1 MSTLPKS
8 DSPGKWEIVR
18 RLRYGAL
25 VRLFRHRWGPVLPD
39 DDSGRTDLRELLTNI
54 SLARTARGERLAN
67 AIEVWAPWMEQW
79 EADQHVEHVQRLTLK
94 ERTPTAK
101 ELGERLRVTNA
112 ERTQLK
118 LWQFKPIDATDE
130 DIAAQRRAR
139 RNERRRIKRG
149 RPRAEYLASCLSAT
163 KPWNAEGITRRTW
176 ERRRKR
182 MSQLAVPISSSSDES
197 RLATLSSVE
206 PKKGLHGSAE
216 VVRLSERTKAT
227 GAERTASGSSRLS
240 PHLRQLERKQNAVVF
255 ANLAREFLA
264 TDPRMSCAMLAC
276 FVSTCLPLE
285 QKGAE

>member
-1 MSTLPKS
+1 MSALPKP
-8 DSPGKWEIVR
+8 DSSCKWEIVR
-18 RLRYGAL
+18 RLRYGSL
-25 VRLFRHRWGPVLPD
+25 VKLFRHRWGHILPD
-39 DDSGRTDLRELLTNI
+39 DDAGRTDLWELLTNI
-54 SLARTARGERLAN
+54 SLARGATGERLTN

-79 EADQHVEHVQRLTLK
+79 EADRYVEHVQGLSLK
-94 ERTPTAK
+94 ERTPTAR

-112 ERTQLK
+112 VRTQLK

-139 RNERRRIKRG
+139 RNERRRTKRG
-149 RPRAEYLASCLSAT
+149 RTRAEYLASCLSAT
-163 KPWNAEGITRRTW
+163 KPWAAEGIKRRTW

-197 RLATLSSVE
+197 KLATASAVE
-206 PKKGLHGSAE
+206 TKKGLHGSAE
-216 VVRLSERTKAT
+216 VVRLSERTKAI

-240 PHLRQLERKQNAVVF
+240 PHLRQLEREQNAVVF

-264 TDPRMSCAMLAC
+264 TDPRMSWAMLAC

-285 QKGAE
+285 QKGAV